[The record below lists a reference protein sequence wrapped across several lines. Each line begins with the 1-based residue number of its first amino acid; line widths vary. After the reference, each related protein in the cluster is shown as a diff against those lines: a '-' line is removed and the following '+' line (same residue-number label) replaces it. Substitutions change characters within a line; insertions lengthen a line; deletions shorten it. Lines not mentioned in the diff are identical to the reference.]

1 VGQAM
6 RNPALLQRGQ
16 GIEEYRRHVRETLA
30 PHRLELLERQ
40 ARWIRSTEEWIKDY
54 FINGDS
60 VDISGI
66 RPKLELVTTER
77 QHAVWRYCR
86 CWGSI
91 PYNRGCGRLLRYM
104 LRDEGQ
110 SGCPVMGVMSLS
122 SPVLIN
128 KPRDNWIGWQYPRDL
143 DLKRRRLLTCMELS
157 VSMAVAPYNVLTAGK
172 MICLAALSNEVR
184 QDYRK
189 KFRSAKT
196 PTGISESRLAL
207 VTTTSL
213 YGSSVQYNRIKVGGM
228 QAYKL
233 IGYTSGFG
241 NAHLTEEEFR
251 NMELTLRR
259 SGVVIPK
266 GWGSGRSYRLRVYT
280 AYCRLEFKA
289 DKAPP
294 HENHRSVYVAPLAS
308 NALPFLRG
316 ECNKLE
322 PYDRPFERMAD
333 LWRERWLESRLRKPD
348 VVDRFRASNPLD
360 HLLSKEL
367 PSSD

>member
-1 VGQAM
+1 M
-6 RNPALLQRGQ
+6 
-16 GIEEYRRHVRETLA
+16 
-30 PHRLELLERQ
+30 
-40 ARWIRSTEEWIKDY
+40 
-54 FINGDS
+54 
-60 VDISGI
+60 
-66 RPKLELVTTER
+66 
-77 QHAVWRYCR
+77 
-86 CWGSI
+86 
-91 PYNRGCGRLLRYM
+91 LRYL

-143 DLKRRRLLTCMELS
+143 DLKRRRLLACMELS
-157 VSMAVAPYNVLTAGK
+157 VSMAVSPYNVLTAGK

-196 PTGISESRLAL
+196 PTGISEARLAL
-207 VTTTSL
+207 ITTTSL
-213 YGSSVQYNRIKVGGM
+213 YGSSVQYNRIKVNKIS
-228 QAYKL
+228 AYKFV
-233 IGYTSGFG
+233 GYTSGFG

-251 NMELTLRR
+251 NMEINLKR
-259 SGVVIPK
+259 SGIVIPK
-266 GWGSGRSYRLRVYT
+266 GWGTGRSYRLRIYS
-280 AYCRLEFKA
+280 AYYRLEFKA

-308 NALPFLRG
+308 NSLPFLLG

-322 PYDRPFERMAD
+322 SYDLPFERMAD
-333 LWRERWLESRLRKPD
+333 LWSERWLKTRLRKPD
-348 VVDRFRASNPLD
+348 VMERFRASSPLD

-367 PSSD
+367 PSQT